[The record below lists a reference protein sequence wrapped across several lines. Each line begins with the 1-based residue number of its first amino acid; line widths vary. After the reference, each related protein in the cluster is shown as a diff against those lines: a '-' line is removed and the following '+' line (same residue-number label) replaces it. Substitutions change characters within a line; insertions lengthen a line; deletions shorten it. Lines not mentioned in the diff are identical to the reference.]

1 MDLNRVATFLRVVE
15 AGSFTA
21 AATRLQ
27 LPTSSV
33 SRSVAKLEE
42 DLGIVLL
49 ERTTRKISLT
59 DAGRAY
65 YERAREAV
73 AGLDEATLLAGDAAR
88 EPSGVVRLAAP
99 PELSGKLAHTLGA
112 FVRQHPKIHV
122 DVIHTARGTELVGGQ
137 VDIAIVAGQLQD
149 SDLIVR
155 KLGVSVHRMYASATY
170 LERRG
175 MPRTV
180 ADLARHEAVL
190 YRGNSGQATWE
201 LIGPRG
207 SESVK
212 VQGALS
218 ADSVQF
224 VFEAV
229 MGGHGIGLL
238 PEQLL
243 SCISASSTLLQPVLP
258 KYVSTGT
265 LQSLV
270 HASRHLPKRVTLLRD
285 FLSQHLVSCERA
297 FERPSRPA

>member
-21 AATRLQ
+21 AATHLQ

-49 ERTTRKISLT
+49 ERTTRKIALT

-73 AGLDEATLLAGDAAR
+73 AGLDEANLLAGEAAR
-88 EPSGVVRLAAP
+88 EPSGVVHVAAP
-99 PELSGKLAHTLGA
+99 PELGGKLAVLLGE
-112 FVRQHPKIHV
+112 FIRQHPRIHV
-122 DVIHTARGTELVGGQ
+122 DVITTARGAELVGGQ
-137 VDIAIVAGQLQD
+137 VDLAIVSGQLRD

-155 KLGVSVHRMYASATY
+155 KLGVSVHRLYASAAY

-175 MPRTV
+175 VPRTV
-180 ADLARHEAVL
+180 ADLARHDAVL
-190 YRGNSGQATWE
+190 YRGSGGHATWE
-201 LIGPRG
+201 LVGPRG
-207 SESVK
+207 PESIK
-212 VQGALS
+212 VQGPLS
-218 ADSVQF
+218 GDSVQF

-229 MGGHGIGLL
+229 VGGHGIGLL

-243 SCISASSTLLQPVLP
+243 SRLSASATPIEHVLP
-258 KYVSTGT
+258 KFSATGA

-285 FLSQHLVSCERA
+285 FLAQHLVSCERA
-297 FERPSRPA
+297 C

>member
-1 MDLNRVATFLRVVE
+1 MDLNRVTTFLRVVE

-49 ERTTRKISLT
+49 ERTTRKIALT

-73 AGLDEATLLAGDAAR
+73 AGLDEATLLAGEAAR
-88 EPSGVVRLAAP
+88 EPSGVVRVAAP
-99 PELSGKLAHTLGA
+99 PELGGKLAVLLGE
-112 FVRQHPKIHV
+112 FVRQHPRIHV
-122 DVIHTARGTELVGGQ
+122 DVITTARGAELVGGQ
-137 VDIAIVAGQLQD
+137 VDIAIVAGPLQD
-149 SDLIVR
+149 SDLIVK
-155 KLGVSVHRMYASATY
+155 KLGVSVHRLYASAAY

-175 MPRTV
+175 IPRTV

-190 YRGNSGQATWE
+190 YRGNAGHTTWE
-201 LIGPRG
+201 LTGPRG
-207 SESVK
+207 TESIK
-212 VQGALS
+212 VQGPLS
-218 ADSVQF
+218 GDSVQF

-229 MGGHGIGLL
+229 AGGHGIGLL

-243 SCISASSTLLQPVLP
+243 SCISASSTPMQSVLP
-258 KYVSTGT
+258 KYTATGA

-270 HASRHLPKRVTLLRD
+270 HASRHLPKRVALLRD
-285 FLSQHLVSCERA
+285 FLAQHLVSCERA
-297 FERPSRPA
+297 FDRLLRPA